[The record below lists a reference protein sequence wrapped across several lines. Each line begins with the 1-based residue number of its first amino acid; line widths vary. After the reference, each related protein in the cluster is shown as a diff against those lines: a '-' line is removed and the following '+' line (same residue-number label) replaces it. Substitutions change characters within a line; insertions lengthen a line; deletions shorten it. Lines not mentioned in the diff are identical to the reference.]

1 MKAIAGLAA
10 AGLLVLAGPAL
21 AQAPRLEKTRVA
33 LSVGGSISQMNKV
46 AFVVALHRKYF
57 EQEGLVIDAT
67 PFASGTA
74 ALQNLIGGN
83 ADVVEGSFEHT
94 LRMQTKGI
102 GLMCIAVFG
111 RYPANVLVVRKS
123 QADKIKT
130 IADLKNKKIGI
141 SAPGSSTHNF
151 VAGLMTRAGV
161 NYKDASY
168 ISVGTGL
175 SAVAAMRSGGE
186 LDALVNLDPAINA
199 LVDAGEVVVLADS
212 RTDEG
217 TRAAYGGPYLADC
230 LYTKTEFVKA
240 NPNTTQAIANA
251 IVHAMQWLKTASID
265 DIIKSLPPEYYRT
278 DEKLYRKSLEKN
290 LSAFQWDGIVSNEAV
305 KSVWNAISI
314 LEPELQAAKVEMD
327 RTYDNALIERALA
340 KYKRHSRID
349 DAAASVPVLCAIVSI
364 ARNLLGWY
372 KHLQEGVAHVSTH
385 DRLCA
390 GGLSSGLNTG
400 ASGPCS

>member
-1 MKAIAGLAA
+1 MTRTAWLAIASASALAA
-10 AGLLVLAGPAL
+10 AEPAP
-21 AQAPRLEKTRVA
+21 AQTSKLEKPRIA

-57 EQEGLVIDAT
+57 EQEGLVVDAT

-74 ALQNLIGGN
+74 ALQNLVGGN

-130 IADLKNKKIGI
+130 ITDLKGKKIGI

-151 VAGLMTRAGV
+151 VAGLMERAGV
-161 NYKDASY
+161 NYKEASY

-175 SAVAAMRSGGE
+175 SAVPAMRSGGE

-217 TRAAYGGPYLADC
+217 TRAAFGGPYLADC
-230 LYTKTEFVKA
+230 LYTKIEFVKA
-240 NPNTTQAIANA
+240 NPNTAQAIANA

-265 DIIKSLPPEYYRT
+265 DIIKSLPPEYYQV

-305 KSVWNAISI
+305 ASVWKAISI
-314 LEPELQAAKVEMD
+314 LEPELKTAKVD
-327 RTYDNALIERALA
+327 FDKTYDNKLIERALT
-340 KYKRHSRID
+340 KYK
-349 DAAASVPVLCAIVSI
+349 APLA
-364 ARNLLGWY
+364 
-372 KHLQEGVAHVSTH
+372 Q
-385 DRLCA
+385 
-390 GGLSSGLNTG
+390 
-400 ASGPCS
+400 